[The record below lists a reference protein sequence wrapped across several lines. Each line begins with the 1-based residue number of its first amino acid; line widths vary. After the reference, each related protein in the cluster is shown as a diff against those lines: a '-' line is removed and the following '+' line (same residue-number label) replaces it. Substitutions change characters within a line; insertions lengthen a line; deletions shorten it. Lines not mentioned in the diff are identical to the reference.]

1 MGTANF
7 SICIDCA
14 LRTTISCLFDPKGVQ
29 SNQVYVERC
38 QKVETGYEVRQL
50 LTLPEHFVRLAVAT
64 VDRVGFSNLDPR
76 RISLPLRLQKLSQAL
91 ETGPLLDLKALADVY
106 IMVLGAQLNNDVEA
120 FPRDLH
126 QQNPVLQ
133 KKTSKSCLR
142 LCSANL
148 HTMKVFAGFPSSPA
162 EGSTFFPHTAGEAWV
177 RLANASSS
185 RAAWLQV
192 VGKPWQVGKAGDAL
206 TISDGTWQ
214 KGWQGTRP
222 KCNFDAPNTS

>member
-76 RISLPLRLQKLSQAL
+76 RISLPPRLQKLSQAL
-91 ETGPLLDLKALADVY
+91 ETGPLLDLKALADAY

-126 QQNPVLQ
+126 PQNP
-133 KKTSKSCLR
+133 
-142 LCSANL
+142 AWG
-148 HTMKVFAGFPSSPA
+148 FAVQICIPWRF
-162 EGSTFFPHTAGEAWV
+162 
-177 RLANASSS
+177 
-185 RAAWLQV
+185 LQV
-192 VGKPWQVGKAGDAL
+192 SQAAQQRDPHFFL
-206 TISDGTWQ
+206 TPPVRRG
-214 KGWQGTRP
+214 
-222 KCNFDAPNTS
+222 FV